1 MPVPDFQTVML
12 PLLRLAEDGQEHSMS
27 ESIETLATQLH
38 LTEEELRERLP
49 SGRQARFNNRVGWA
63 GTYLRKALLLEN
75 CGRGRFRIT
84 ERGRQVLQSPPS
96 RIDLAWLQRFPEIRS
111 FRGEAAEEGASGEL
125 AVSTPTPSRPNGVA
139 PVLDPEEQLEE
150 AYVTFRRRL
159 ASELLEQVMRGTPA
173 FFERLVVQLLVAMG
187 YGGSER
193 EAGQAVGRTGD
204 GGVDGV
210 IKEDPL
216 GLDLICIQ
224 AKRWAPGS
232 SVGHPEIRDFA
243 GAMDD
248 RGTNKGVF
256 ITTSRFT
263 EEAVAYVHRI
273 GVKKKIVLI
282 DGAKLAELLIDRD
295 VGVVAAHTYVVKKI
309 DSDFFLDAG

>member
-27 ESIETLATQLH
+27 QAIEVLATQLN
-38 LTEEELRERLP
+38 LTEEDLRERLP

-63 GTYLRKALLLEN
+63 ATYLRKALLLEN
-75 CGRGRFRIT
+75 CGRGRFRLT
-84 ERGRQVLQSPPS
+84 DRGRQVLQKPPP
-96 RIDLAWLQRFPEIRS
+96 RIDLAWLQRYPEVRA
-111 FRGEAAEEGASGEL
+111 FRGESGDEASGEL
-125 AVSTPTPSRPNGVA
+125 PGSAPAPSPPNV
-139 PVLDPEEQLEE
+139 PVPILDPEEQLEE
-150 AYVTFRRRL
+150 AYLTFRRRL
-159 ASELLEQVMRGTPA
+159 ASELLDQVLRGTPA

-263 EEAVAYVHRI
+263 EEAMAYVHRI

>member
-12 PLLRLAEDGQEHSMS
+12 PLLRLAEDGQEHSMG
-27 ESIETLATQLH
+27 EAIEVLATQLH
-38 LTEEELRERLP
+38 LTEEDLRERLP

-63 GTYLRKALLLEN
+63 ATYLRKALLLEN

-84 ERGRQVLQSPPS
+84 DRGRQALQKPPA
-96 RIDLAWLQRFPEIRS
+96 RIDLAWLQRYPEVRA
-111 FRGEAAEEGASGEL
+111 FRGESGEEDAPGEL
-125 AVSTPTPSRPNGVA
+125 PVSAPTPSRPNAPV

-263 EEAVAYVHRI
+263 DEAVAYVHRI